1 MGVIRPLTAGLLV
14 SALAA
19 ASARWAR
26 QSLAAITVSGHSMSP
41 TLTSGD
47 RVLVRLG
54 TRGLRRGRIVVVA
67 RPDSDEGWAGA
78 EPVGQRDISAR
89 RWYIKRATAV
99 AGDAYPFGVGRTD
112 LVPPGHIAL
121 IGDNPVS
128 VDSKQYG
135 PCPEHQVLGIMLL
148 RLRRGTG

>member
-1 MGVIRPLTAGLLV
+1 MIRTLTAGALV
-14 SALAA
+14 SAVAV

-26 QSLAAITVSGHSMSP
+26 QNLATITVSGQSMSP

-47 RVLVRLG
+47 RVLVRRG

-67 RPDSDEGWAGA
+67 RPDSDAGWAQA
-78 EPVGQRDISAR
+78 EPIGRRAPAAG

-112 LVPPGHIAL
+112 PVPPGHIAL

-128 VDSKQYG
+128 VDSKQHG
-135 PCPEHQVLGIMLL
+135 PCPEHQVFGVMLL
-148 RLRRGTG
+148 RLRRGN

>member
-1 MGVIRPLTAGLLV
+1 MGVIWTVTAGVLV
-14 SALAA
+14 SALTV

-41 TLTSGD
+41 TLTTGD

-54 TRGLRRGRIVVVA
+54 TRGLHRGRIVVVA
-67 RPDSDEGWAGA
+67 RPDSDAGWAEA
-78 EPVGQRDISAR
+78 EPIGKRDLAAG

-135 PCPEHQVLGIMLL
+135 PCPEHQVLGVMLL
-148 RLRRGTG
+148 RLRRAS